1 MQPTVGQLMTSHVA
15 PERLSWATGMIGAAL
30 CAAPLLPGL
39 LMATLAGHSQL
50 TVLSFQFP

>member
-1 MQPTVGQLMTSHVA
+1 MTSHVA

-39 LMATLAGHSQL
+39 LMATLAGHS
-50 TVLSFQFP
+50 